1 MPPGKDNFWLKSPDR
16 RARRGTLLLV
26 VPGIGLGLTFWRRE
40 AFQALEQ
47 LFLGHAVGNDLSVV
61 GIDPSAGRA
70 DQLNRLDFLIARL
83 KENGIYADLNLHV
96 SRTHPGMPTW
106 AGGPSYH
113 KGVDNF
119 IPEMIEWQHGYA
131 RGLLTHL
138 NP

>member
-1 MPPGKDNFWLKSPDR
+1 MLFRSLRLLGVNFCFGANFPRHDDAVKVAARLAKFGVNAVRFHHMDMHKAPGGIFAADGK
-16 RARRGTLLLV
+16 TL
-26 VPGIGLGLTFWRRE
+26 
-40 AFQALEQ
+40 
-47 LFLGHAVGNDLSVV
+47 
-61 GIDPSAGRA
+61 DP
-70 DQLNRLDFLIARL
+70 DQLDRLDFLIARL

-106 AGGPSYH
+106 EGGPTYH